1 MIDRATIDRIMDAT
15 NIVEVVSDF
24 VTLRKSGTSY
34 KGLCPFHDDRTPSFS
49 VSPSRGVYKCF
60 SCGKAGNAVNF
71 IMEHEQ
77 MTYPEALKWLARK
90 YHIEVRERELNDE
103 EKQQES
109 ERESI
114 LIVNDWAAGY
124 YEDLLW
130 NDRDGQAIGMQY
142 FRSRGFRDDIIR
154 KFKLGFALQRRDAT
168 ATAALQ
174 KGFQPEFLVKSGVC
188 GQRDNGELYDRFA
201 GRVIFP
207 WMTVSGKVTAFGGRL
222 LDSRTKGVSQK
233 YVNSPDSPVYH
244 KDHELYGI
252 FQAKK
257 SISKEDCV
265 YMVEGYTDVI
275 SMHQCG
281 IENVV
286 ANSGTALSVY
296 QIRLLRRFT
305 QNVVLLYDGDEAGIH
320 AAMRGTDMMLSEGM
334 NIKVLLL
341 PDQEDPDS
349 FARKHTAQQFK
360 EYIQTHQTDFIEF
373 KTQTLLHGVSDPIK
387 RSEAI
392 SSIVK
397 SISVIGNQIVRAT
410 YLKDCAVRIGIPEQT
425 LINEMNKFI
434 RHDREERYKQAE
446 REQQKSQQVPQKIEM
461 PSANDQIAQIE
472 RLLVQEVVRH
482 GMEIVFR
489 DVENEE
495 DGSHSDVCLAAFV
508 YYDLSADDL
517 RFTHPLYNRI
527 LDETVSHLSEEGF
540 SPEKYFLS
548 HPDVEVSQLA
558 SELSTDTYHLA
569 KSNQLREE
577 DDTLQS
583 KIVHLL
589 LDYRMAIL
597 KSQIKQLRQRIS
609 QAQSEEESRQL
620 SEEWTHLMSLRMEV
634 AKRVGHSIIV

>member
-114 LIVNDWAAGY
+114 HIVNDWAAGY
-124 YEDLLW
+124 YEDILW

-154 KFKLGFALQRRDAT
+154 KFKLGFALSRRDAT
-168 ATAALQ
+168 ATAALS

-360 EYIQTHQTDFIEF
+360 DYIQTHQTDFIEF
-373 KTQTLLHGVSDPIK
+373 KTQTLLRGVDDPIK

-434 RHDREERYKQAE
+434 RHDREERYKQVE
-446 REQQKSQQVPQKIEM
+446 REQQKSQQTPLKIEK
-461 PSANDQIAQIE
+461 PSANDQIVQIE
-472 RLLVQEVVRH
+472 RLLVEEIVRH
-482 GMEIVFR
+482 GTEIVFR
-489 DVENEE
+489 DVVNEE
-495 DGSHSDVCLAAFV
+495 DGSSTDVCLAAFV
-508 YYDLSADDL
+508 YYDLSADGL
-517 RFTHPLYNRI
+517 RFTHSLYNQI
-527 LDETVSHLSEEGF
+527 LDETLSHLGEEGF

-548 HPDVEVSQLA
+548 HPDVEISQLA
-558 SELSTDTYHLA
+558 SELSTDTYHLV

-609 QAQSEEESRQL
+609 QAKSEEESRQIN
-620 SEEWTHLMSLRMEV
+620 EEWTRLMSLRTEV

>member
-373 KTQTLLHGVSDPIK
+373 KTQTLLRGVSDPIK

-489 DVENEE
+489 DVENED

-508 YYDLSADDL
+508 YYDLSADGL

-527 LDETVSHLSEEGF
+527 LDETVPHLSEEGF

>member
-154 KFKLGFALQRRDAT
+154 KFKLGFALSRRDAT

-373 KTQTLLHGVSDPIK
+373 KTQTLLRGVSDPIK

-425 LINEMNKFI
+425 LVNEMNKFI

-446 REQQKSQQVPQKIEM
+446 REQQKSLQKPLKIEM

-489 DVENEE
+489 NVENEE
-495 DGSHSDVCLAAFV
+495 DGTHSDVCLAAFV
-508 YYDLSADDL
+508 YYDLSADGL

-540 SPEKYFLS
+540 SPERYFLS
-548 HPDVEVSQLA
+548 HPDVEISQLA

-620 SEEWTHLMSLRMEV
+620 SEEWTQLMSLRMEV

>member
-472 RLLVQEVVRH
+472 RLLVKEVVRH

-508 YYDLSADDL
+508 YYDLSADGL

-548 HPDVEVSQLA
+548 HPDVEISQLA